1 MGTTPN
7 TPLIDLLGETRAQVV
22 ARLHDGGA
30 TVAELAAAVDV
41 SQVAVRRHLQAL
53 VADGLVAGEP
63 VPVHGPGRP
72 AVRYRL
78 TARGE
83 RLFPDR
89 SSALAGDVLTFL
101 HDERGKNEMIAFLRW
116 RQKRQHEHY
125 AGELDGIDGFDARL
139 RRLAEML
146 SEDGFLAEVDTDGD
160 GYRLT
165 QKHCAIKDA
174 AAAHPQL
181 CAFEAALFRELL
193 DARVTRRQTIAGG
206 SKACVC
212 HVHAPRSDTT
222 ERSLTT
228 RGVRDGDQG

>member
-1 MGTTPN
+1 
-7 TPLIDLLGETRAQVV
+7 
-22 ARLHDGGA
+22 
-30 TVAELAAAVDV
+30 
-41 SQVAVRRHLQAL
+41 
-53 VADGLVAGEP
+53 
-63 VPVHGPGRP
+63 
-72 AVRYRL
+72 
-78 TARGE
+78 
-83 RLFPDR
+83 LFPDR

-101 HDERGKNEMIAFLRW
+101 YDERGKNEMIAFLRW
-116 RQKRQHEHY
+116 RQKRQQAHY
-125 AGELDGIDGFDARL
+125 AGELDGIEGFNARL

-160 GYRLT
+160 GHRLT

-212 HVHAPRSDTT
+212 HVHPRPDTT
-222 ERSLTT
+222 ERSRTT
-228 RGVRDGDQG
+228 RGVRDGDEG